1 MISIDRDKLVKFL
14 DEMSRDF
21 RDWEDKQA
29 FGHVCALLNAIEIG
43 LFDCIPGPPPAT
55 PEPEEREPV
64 AWVWRSHDGFIHY
77 NSCVKKPSEAE
88 DRYIHGVHGGWC
100 PVYW

>member
-64 AWVWRSHDGFIHY
+64 AWVWRRTTGVWEHSILTGRPPAAIHY
-77 NSCVKKPSEAE
+77 IPKTR
-88 DRYIHGVHGGWC
+88 DGWC
-100 PVYW
+100 PVYE